1 MDTGFFKNL
10 FKSKTEKS
18 PDEDLSITEIIKS
31 KNYKVETHRVET
43 PDGYILTIFHIPGLE
58 EVEKSP
64 PVLFQHGLL
73 DSSDGWVCNT
83 KERSLPLI
91 LSSKNYDVW
100 ISNSRGNKHSKN
112 HIKYSDKDFEFWQFS
127 LHDMGLYDL
136 PCILEYIMERNKSGE
151 RIIYF
156 GHSQGTAMLFSALT
170 SNCEYFKQYIKLF
183 VALAPIARIT
193 HMSSN
198 ILTGLENFNAH
209 EVLKFTNIYEVLPE
223 YKSSGTI
230 TSFFNKNFSWLT
242 NFGLSLVCDEK
253 SSEDNDQKQL
263 GVFLKHFPSGTSLKA
278 LIHFVSIYK
287 HKEFIHY
294 DYGEEANMFIY
305 GQREPLIYDLSKINN
320 FPIMLVCG
328 EDDMLATPNDVKW
341 LYEKIKSNVIYFNI
355 FPHMGHASFLIG
367 KDIFWFNSILAII
380 EKKFKFCDIGKNF
393 YLDIKKPEHKPVYG

>member
-1 MDTGFFKNL
+1 MDAIKNL

-18 PDEDLSITEIIKS
+18 PDEDLSITEIITS
-31 KNYKVETHRVET
+31 KNFKVESHTIQT
-43 PDGYILTIFHIPGLE
+43 QDGYLLTIYHIPPLTE
-58 EVEKSP
+58 SQKSP
-64 PVLFQHGLL
+64 PILFQHGLL

-83 KERSLPLI
+83 KERSLPFI
-91 LSSKNYDVW
+91 LSSKNYDIW
-100 ISNSRGNKHSKN
+100 ISNSRGNKHSKK

-136 PCILEYIMERNKSGE
+136 PSILEYIMERNKSGE

-156 GHSQGTAMLFSALT
+156 GHSQGTAMLFAALT
-170 SNCEYFKQYIKLF
+170 TQCDYFRQYIKLF

-209 EVLKFTNIYEVLPE
+209 EVLKLTKFYEILPE
-223 YKSSGTI
+223 DKSSGYI
-230 TSFFNKNFSWLT
+230 SSFFNKNFSWLT

-263 GVFLKHFPSGTSLKA
+263 GVFLKHFPSGTSLKT

-287 HKEFIHY
+287 HKEFVHY
-294 DYGEEANMFIY
+294 DYGKEANMFIY
-305 GQREPLIYDLSKINN
+305 GQREPVIYDLSKIND

-341 LYEKIKSNVIYFNI
+341 LYEQIKNNVIYFNI
-355 FPHMGHASFLIG
+355 FPNMGHASFLIG
-367 KDIFWFNSILAII
+367 KDILWFNSILDII
-380 EKKFKFCDIGKNF
+380 ETKFKFCDEGKNF
-393 YLDIKKPEHKPVYG
+393 YKGINKPEHKSVYG